1 MLTSRVKNWKE
12 PLKNLLITTLL
23 ITNLQ
28 HVLLVDVAF
37 VFNDVLC
44 VSLIIKSA
52 RETGKNYDIVLT
64 CEQT

>member
-1 MLTSRVKNWKE
+1 MHIKIYRLSILDNKE
-12 PLKNLLITTLL
+12 LRKPPTC
-23 ITNLQ
+23 
-28 HVLLVDVAF
+28 APGRRC
-37 VFNDVLC
+37 VFFNYVLC